1 MNDTASFVSVLGP
14 TITQYLAL
22 KQALGRGYYGEY
34 RVLVSL
40 DASLATQ
47 DSDLTSDSF
56 ARWCQSQEHVRSG
69 VRRNRMRIVRNLTL
83 YRRRREPSCFVPDA
97 ALFPPLHQPVQPY
110 IFTHGEIAALYHAA
124 KALEP
129 SQVCPLRADMFSLA
143 IALLYTTGL
152 RRGELLRMTIGD
164 YDTREKT
171 LIVRES
177 KFHKSRLLPLSP
189 DGTHLLERYLQARRA
204 HRLTVSPETPLI
216 GNHRSGGR
224 AYSGEGFSCVVRH
237 LFETVGVRKPDG
249 CLPRIHDIRHAFA
262 VHALLRW
269 YLAGEDVQARLPFLS
284 IYMGHVSIV
293 STQHYLQLIE
303 PLASLASERFA
314 SRCAGL
320 IEPLPVSPEEIHD
333 CEAAQPTGP
342 CSA

>member
-1 MNDTASFVSVLGP
+1 MNDNASFVSVLGP

-22 KQALGRGYYGEY
+22 KLALGRCYYGE
-34 RVLVSL
+34 RRILVSL

-47 DSDLTSDSF
+47 DSDLTSGSF
-56 ARWCQSQEHVRSG
+56 AHWCQSQEHLRSG

-83 YRRRREPSCFVPDA
+83 YRRRREPSCFVPDP
-97 ALFPPLHQPVQPY
+97 ALFPPLHQPVRPY
-110 IFTHGEIAALYHAA
+110 IFTHGEIVRLYHAA

-129 SQVCPLRADMFSLA
+129 SQVCPLRAEVFSLA
-143 IALLYTTGL
+143 VALLYTTGL

-164 YDTREKT
+164 YDPREKT
-171 LIVRES
+171 LLVRES

-189 DGTHLLERYLQARRA
+189 DGAHLLERYLQVRRVL
-204 HRLTVSPETPLI
+204 RLSVSPETPLI

-224 AYSGEGFSCVVRH
+224 AYTGVGFSYVVRR
-237 LFETVGVRKPDG
+237 LFENAGVLKPDRR
-249 CLPRIHDIRHAFA
+249 LPRIHDIRHTFA

-269 YLAGEDVQARLPFLS
+269 YLAGVDVQARLPFLA

-314 SRCAGL
+314 SQCAGL
-320 IEPLPVSPEEIHD
+320 IEPLPIFPEEIHD
-333 CEAAQPTGP
+333 SEAAQPSGP
-342 CSA
+342 CPT